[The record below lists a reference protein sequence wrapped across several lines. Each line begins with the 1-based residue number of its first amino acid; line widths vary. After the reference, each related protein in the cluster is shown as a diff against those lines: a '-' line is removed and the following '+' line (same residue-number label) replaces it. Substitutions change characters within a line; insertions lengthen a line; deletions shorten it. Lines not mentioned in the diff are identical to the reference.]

1 MDQRIDNIERRLQ
14 HIEQGAAVTTSQLS
28 TLIESVNSI
37 KDILDNKLVSVTVCK
52 MQSRMLQ
59 SAVDE
64 VAVGVSTLRKELDEH
79 REQHAGTMRK
89 ILMGMLTGVI
99 STIIVFVVT
108 QVLSNS
114 SRMVSK
120 FEPETQSRVKQVRGK

>member
-1 MDQRIDNIERRLQ
+1 M
-14 HIEQGAAVTTSQLS
+14 
-28 TLIESVNSI
+28 
-37 KDILDNKLVSVTVCK
+37 
-52 MQSRMLQ
+52 
-59 SAVDE
+59 SAV
-64 VAVGVSTLRKELDEH
+64 RKELDEH
-79 REQHAGTMRK
+79 REQHAGTLRK